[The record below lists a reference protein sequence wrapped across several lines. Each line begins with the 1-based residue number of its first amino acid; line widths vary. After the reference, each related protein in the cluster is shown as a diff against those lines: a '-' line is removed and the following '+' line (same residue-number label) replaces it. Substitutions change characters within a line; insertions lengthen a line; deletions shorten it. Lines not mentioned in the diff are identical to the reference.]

1 MKKIII
7 MTLASLTMCACA
19 EKNPLLQE
27 WDTPFGIPPFEQ
39 IQTENYVSA
48 VKKAIE
54 ANKAE
59 IDAIINSKEEP
70 TFENTILAYDQSG
83 ELLAKVYGVFGNV
96 EMMAYNEDVAEVSNV
111 ITPLISSHSNDIMLN
126 DKLFQRIKVVYDKR
140 ETLGLDSEQMRLVT
154 EMYKSFERN
163 GSNLNPQQKDEL
175 KEVNTKISNL
185 ELKFSQNLI
194 KETAAWTLTL
204 KEEKETAGLSEDFI
218 ADAAARAEAAGQS
231 GKWVVGL
238 DNPSVMPFLASADN
252 RDLRIKVLDAYLN
265 RCNNNNAEDNKEIC
279 EEIIRLRLQK
289 AKILGFDTYVDQ
301 RLENR
306 MAKNSENVYNLL
318 ENVWKPSLAAAQNEL
333 NDIKALAAT
342 DGITT
347 VHAADWRYYQ
357 SKAKLEKF
365 NMSDEEFMPY
375 FKYDNVREGIFY
387 VANRLFG
394 ISFEKLNNVP
404 LPHPDAEAFECK
416 DKDGSSLGVIFMDM
430 FARPGEKSNGAWCS
444 SYRDQRYKDGKKVNP
459 IITICGNFTRPIGDK
474 PSLLTPDE
482 TETFFHEFGHALAS
496 FLIDVKYSGI
506 SGFDRDF
513 VELPSQL
520 NEHWAFAPEVLQVY
534 AKHYITGEIIP
545 MELVEK
551 YIASSNYGVGFN
563 MTELLAA
570 MFLDMDIYGMSEIP
584 DDFDVLTFE
593 TNDLNERGL
602 LKEIPPRYRIPYF
615 LHIFSHGYDVGYY
628 SYMWAQVLDNDAFR
642 AFEETGDI
650 FNQELANKYRYEIL
664 KCGNEMDAMDLYINF
679 RGHEPTVDALLENN
693 GLK

>member
-1 MKKIII
+1 MKKIIV
-7 MTLASLTMCACA
+7 MTLASLTLCACA

-27 WDTPFGIPPFEQ
+27 WNTPFGIPPFEQ
-39 IQTENYVSA
+39 FQTENYVPA

-252 RDLRIKVLDAYLN
+252 RDLRIKILDAYLN

-279 EEIIRLRLQK
+279 EEIIRLRLKK
-289 AKILGFDTYVDQ
+289 AKILGFDTYVDL

-318 ENVWKPSLAAAQNEL
+318 EYVWEPSLAAAQNEL
-333 NDIKALAAT
+333 KDIKALAAA

-365 NMSDEEFMPY
+365 NISDEELMPY

-444 SYRDQRYKDGKKVNP
+444 SYRDQRYKDGK
-459 IITICGNFTRPIGDK
+459 
-474 PSLLTPDE
+474 
-482 TETFFHEFGHALAS
+482 
-496 FLIDVKYSGI
+496 
-506 SGFDRDF
+506 
-513 VELPSQL
+513 
-520 NEHWAFAPEVLQVY
+520 
-534 AKHYITGEIIP
+534 
-545 MELVEK
+545 
-551 YIASSNYGVGFN
+551 
-563 MTELLAA
+563 
-570 MFLDMDIYGMSEIP
+570 
-584 DDFDVLTFE
+584 
-593 TNDLNERGL
+593 
-602 LKEIPPRYRIPYF
+602 
-615 LHIFSHGYDVGYY
+615 
-628 SYMWAQVLDNDAFR
+628 
-642 AFEETGDI
+642 
-650 FNQELANKYRYEIL
+650 
-664 KCGNEMDAMDLYINF
+664 
-679 RGHEPTVDALLENN
+679 
-693 GLK
+693 